1 MVNRWPYSI
10 KQVLERIVIPPIPL
24 LRFHTMPS
32 TLPGR
37 YRAQE
42 ASFSTFHGN
51 ESDVVVKV
59 PLAQSL
65 ASIVVEECKVIDKPQ
80 ITRVDM
86 KRMIEMRVKKRVKQH
101 YVDGKFHDLFR
112 KVVADPRTLVDAC
125 NSLRVCSNVVV
136 GLSENTEICFD
147 SFSEELVNGMFD
159 VKANTFTVSTKGHDE
174 KQVLV
179 LPSFKLKIVQ
189 EAIRIVLEVVFRP
202 HFSKI
207 SHGGRSGRGRLSAL
221 KYIRKEIGKPDWW
234 FTVLPNKKLDS
245 PMLAKLILTIED
257 KINDPQLSGMIQ
269 RMFDA
274 QALNLEFGGFPKGQ
288 GLPQEGVLSPILMN
302 IYLDLFDDEFHKVS
316 LRYEALDSCSSAD
329 EKPLQSKLRDWFRR
343 QIRSSSDKIVGLK
356 VSGVRVHCCRF
367 MDEIFFAVTGPI
379 DTASSLKSEVL
390 NYLHDCLLLDTHN
403 SCEITPCNHRHG
415 IRFCGVSVVEVQKDS
430 PAVRAIHKL
439 KEKVTLFALQKQE
452 VWDAGTIR
460 IGKKWLG
467 HGVKKVKE
475 SEIRHLSENN
485 LLLSK
490 ISHYRKPGMETD
502 HWYKHLLKIWM
513 MQEVKGKAAIN
524 EEFILS
530 KCIAELSLPP
540 TLRDSFYEFQ
550 RQVEKYSSSETET
563 LLSLLPPSDMS
574 QECLTMTKILAPVQL
589 IKKRLMRYGIV
600 NARGYGCA
608 VQALIL
614 QDKCQIIDWFSG
626 IVSRWVK
633 WLGDCENFGEIR
645 LIILNKVRMSCIR
658 TLALKYRIH
667 ESEIEKRF
675 ESELSR
681 IPLSHD
687 LEGDVS
693 ENSVDSFS
701 FGYDEGLMYGITYS
715 GVCQLSLARL
725 VSVSRPCNCFVFG
738 CNASAPCVYTLHV
751 MERQKFPGWNTGF
764 SSCIHPSLNRRRIGL
779 CRQHLKDLYLGDISL
794 QCIDF
799 GSWK

>member
-1 MVNRWPYSI
+1 
-10 KQVLERIVIPPIPL
+10 
-24 LRFHTMPS
+24 
-32 TLPGR
+32 
-37 YRAQE
+37 
-42 ASFSTFHGN
+42 
-51 ESDVVVKV
+51 
-59 PLAQSL
+59 
-65 ASIVVEECKVIDKPQ
+65 
-80 ITRVDM
+80 
-86 KRMIEMRVKKRVKQH
+86 
-101 YVDGKFHDLFR
+101 
-112 KVVADPRTLVDAC
+112 
-125 NSLRVCSNVVV
+125 
-136 GLSENTEICFD
+136 
-147 SFSEELVNGMFD
+147 
-159 VKANTFTVSTKGHDE
+159 
-174 KQVLV
+174 
-179 LPSFKLKIVQ
+179 
-189 EAIRIVLEVVFRP
+189 
-202 HFSKI
+202 
-207 SHGGRSGRGRLSAL
+207 
-221 KYIRKEIGKPDWW
+221 
-234 FTVLPNKKLDS
+234 
-245 PMLAKLILTIED
+245 
-257 KINDPQLSGMIQ
+257 
-269 RMFDA
+269 
-274 QALNLEFGGFPKGQ
+274 
-288 GLPQEGVLSPILMN
+288 
-302 IYLDLFDDEFHKVS
+302 
-316 LRYEALDSCSSAD
+316 
-329 EKPLQSKLRDWFRR
+329 
-343 QIRSSSDKIVGLK
+343 
-356 VSGVRVHCCRF
+356 
-367 MDEIFFAVTGPI
+367 MDEIFFAVTGPT
-379 DTASSLKSEVL
+379 DTACSLKSQVL

-403 SCEITPCNHRHG
+403 DCEITPCNHRRG

-513 MQEVKGKAAIN
+513 MREVKGKAAIN
-524 EEFILS
+524 EEFVLS
-530 KCIAELSLPP
+530 KCIAEPSLPP

-563 LLSLLPPSDMS
+563 LLSLLQPSDMS
-574 QECLTMTKILAPVQL
+574 QECPTMTKILAPVQL
-589 IKKRLMRYGIV
+589 IKKRLMRYGMV
-600 NARGYGCA
+600 NARGYACA
-608 VQALIL
+608 VHALIL
-614 QDKCQIIDWFSG
+614 QDKCQIIDWYSG
-626 IVSRWVK
+626 VVSRWVK
-633 WLGDCENFGEIR
+633 WLGECDNFGEIR
-645 LIILNKVRMSCIR
+645 LITLGQIRMSCIR
-658 TLALKYRIH
+658 TLALKHRIH

-693 ENSVDSFS
+693 ENSLDSYS

-751 MERQKFPGWNTGF
+751 MERQKFPGWKTGF